1 MKKPIR
7 LVQLVHGYPPA
18 VGGVEFSVRD
28 LCERLVRDHEFDV
41 TVLTTNAYTVANFL
55 DPTLPTMPIN
65 GVEVQNGVKIHRFPV
80 VTRWIPFLRP
90 AQSIAWKMRLPGNG
104 ILRTLFHG
112 PICPDMLNAL
122 RNMSTDVICAASF
135 PLNHMR
141 YPFLLGPHSPPVVL
155 FAATHTEHAWG
166 FDRPNLL
173 QLMNRAYATV
183 AHTAHEREWLI
194 DHGAKPDKVRLIGHG
209 IDHNEL
215 RPRRRAFRDI
225 HGIEPNDFLIA
236 YVGQQG
242 VHKGINTLLGV
253 LPDMLEVCPSAWLA
267 IGGARTPYSA
277 ELRRLAA
284 QLPKHA
290 ASRVIFV
297 DDMTAQQKADLLGDC
312 DVFASPS
319 QAESFGITTLEAWSL
334 EKPVIVGNG
343 PSQREIVQHG
353 VTGFCVGHGNKAELL
368 DALVRLYKSP
378 DLRTEMGWQGRQR
391 QLRDFDRTTIENAY
405 AAVLREAA
413 FSRGTLKST

>member
-28 LCERLVRDHEFDV
+28 LCERLVRDGEFDV
-41 TVLTTNAYTVANFL
+41 TVLTTNAFTVANFF
-55 DPTLPTMPIN
+55 DPTLPTMPNN

-80 VTRWIPFLRP
+80 VTRWVPLLRP
-90 AQSIAWKMRLPGNG
+90 VQSIAWKMRLPGNG

-112 PICPDMLNAL
+112 PICPDMLTAL
-122 RNMSTDVICAASF
+122 RSMPADVICAASF

-155 FAATHTEHAWG
+155 FASTHTEHAWG

-173 QLMNRAYATV
+173 QLMNRAFATV
-183 AHTAHEREWLI
+183 AHTAHERDWLI
-194 DHGAKPDKVRLIGHG
+194 AHGARPEKVRLIGHG
-209 IDHNEL
+209 IDRNEL
-215 RPRRRAFRDI
+215 QPRRGAFRQV
-225 HGIEPNDFLIA
+225 HGIKPDDFLVA

-242 VHKGINTLLGV
+242 VHKGINTLLEV
-253 LPDMLEVCPSAWLA
+253 FPDMLDVCPSAWLA

-277 ELRRLAA
+277 ELHRLVS
-284 QLPKHA
+284 QFPEHV
-290 ASRVIFV
+290 ASRVVFV
-297 DDMTAQQKADLLGDC
+297 DDMTTQQKADLLGDC

-334 EKPVIVGNG
+334 AKPVIVGNG
-343 PSQREIVQHG
+343 PSQREIVENG
-353 VTGFCVGHGNKAELL
+353 VTGFCVGHGNRAELL
-368 DALVRLYKSP
+368 KALVRLYRMP
-378 DLRTEMGWQGRQR
+378 DLRTKMGLEGRQK
-391 QLRDFDRTTIENAY
+391 QLRDFDRTAIEDAY

-413 FSRGTLKST
+413 FSRDALKSA